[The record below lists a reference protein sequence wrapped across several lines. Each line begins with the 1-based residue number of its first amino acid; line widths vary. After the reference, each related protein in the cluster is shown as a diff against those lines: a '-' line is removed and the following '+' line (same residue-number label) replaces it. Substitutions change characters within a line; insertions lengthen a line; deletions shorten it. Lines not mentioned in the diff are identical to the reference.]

1 MSLICSLSS
10 VEVLDILAK
19 VNELEL
25 QPNIEIGLTLLEPIV
40 SDFFALELRHKFPK
54 PLEAEIYLRVGS
66 LLRYYGSFSQKK
78 DYQELS
84 KNYATRAIELF
95 AELGNISKLAE
106 SERSLGVCYWRLGEM
121 ENAEVLLSSAISRI
135 EDRFDPIR
143 IQAQTDLLM
152 TYTTIS
158 SVGRAMSLIAECL
171 PICKIFDDNKIKTA
185 FYMQVGFVYS
195 ELAPRYDLSVFY
207 YNEAIKCAFHSNNIR
222 YLALAYNNIATI
234 YGKLGRLDEAEDA
247 VRRAIDANKNYNNR
261 RFAGGFLDT
270 KAQIEFLK
278 GDYESAEKSIQ
289 TSEDILKD
297 GEDFSCLA
305 DTLWTKIRILMALDY
320 KSEAVKT
327 FIELNE
333 LTATHLSE
341 EFVNKYVN
349 EFSNLITTAADSYK
363 LKKEQ
368 TLPEAM
374 KSFEQNLILRAF
386 AKEKTVVAASKSL
399 GISHQAL
406 SDMVRRKNPEL
417 AEILGLNSRAS
428 RKKTI

>member
-1 MSLICSLSS
+1 
-10 VEVLDILAK
+10 
-19 VNELEL
+19 
-25 QPNIEIGLTLLEPIV
+25 
-40 SDFFALELRHKFPK
+40 
-54 PLEAEIYLRVGS
+54 
-66 LLRYYGSFSQKK
+66 
-78 DYQELS
+78 
-84 KNYATRAIELF
+84 
-95 AELGNISKLAE
+95 
-106 SERSLGVCYWRLGEM
+106 
-121 ENAEVLLSSAISRI
+121 
-135 EDRFDPIR
+135 
-143 IQAQTDLLM
+143 
-152 TYTTIS
+152 
-158 SVGRAMSLIAECL
+158 LIADCL
-171 PICKIFDDNKIKTA
+171 PICKILDDNKIKTL

-261 RFAGGFLDT
+261 RFAGRFLDT
-270 KAQIEFLK
+270 KAQIKILK
-278 GDYESAEKSIQ
+278 GDYVSAEKAIQ

-297 GEDFSCLA
+297 GEDFLSLA
-305 DTLWTKIRILMALDY
+305 ETLWTKIRILMALDY
-320 KSEAVKT
+320 KCEAVKT

-368 TLPEAM
+368 KLPEAM
-374 KSFEQNLILRAF
+374 KSFEQNLIQTAF
-386 AKEKTVVAASKSL
+386 AKERTVVAASKSL

-406 SDMVRRKNPEL
+406 SDMVRRKHPEL
-417 AEILGLNSRAS
+417 AEVLGLNSRAS
-428 RKKTI
+428 RKKSNQSLNVNSQIEV